1 MHDPPLPRYNHIKR
15 ILRYLKGTLDHG
27 LHINSTSPTSL
38 TAYSDA
44 DGASCPDTHRSTS
57 GYCVS
62 WVTT

>member
-1 MHDPPLPRYNHIKR
+1 LSFHAWSSSSPIQQ
-15 ILRYLKGTLDHG
+15 GTLDHG

-62 WVTT
+62 WVTTWFLGP